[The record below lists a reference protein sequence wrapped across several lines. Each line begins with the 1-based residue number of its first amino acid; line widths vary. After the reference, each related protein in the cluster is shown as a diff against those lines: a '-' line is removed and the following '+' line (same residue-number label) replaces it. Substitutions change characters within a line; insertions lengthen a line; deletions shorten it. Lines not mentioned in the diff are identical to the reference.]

1 MDLIDRKKDVFGVIY
16 SKFGELGPRPEIWVP
31 KSLEYDV
38 ILEILLRSTCFIS
51 IDLSKMQDRLAVF
64 PFPEYN
70 MVGMTYYYAE
80 QENSPQEAIAS
91 VTLLINENSQ
101 EFVNCNEINLKT
113 NLRSL
118 TRQLNDTSASK
129 EEILNQYLF
138 ELEDLITGYKSL
150 EKVREERDQGIQEN
164 KAAIILSYFHAKIG
178 PTAFYM
184 YPDIPFDEKNKLLIS
199 KELEL
204 SVSEGF
210 FTRTYPDFVALHHY
224 FELPSKLARGKSEM
238 CLLTF
243 IFEKLPSQE
252 MISHISFNI
261 QKLLETLKAQ
271 PDIAYGFYKT
281 GYSLKEKKD
290 TIDKMYL
297 TLQEWVKKV
306 YDVCIEKRDLE

>member
-1 MDLIDRKKDVFGVIY
+1 VFGVIY
-16 SKFGELGPRPEIWVP
+16 SKFGDLGPRPEIWAP
-31 KSLEYDV
+31 KSLEYDT

-51 IDLSKMQDRLAVF
+51 IDLSKMHDRLAVF

-70 MVGMTYYYAE
+70 MVGMTYYYVE

-91 VTLLINENSQ
+91 ITLLINEHSQ
-101 EFVNCNEINLKT
+101 EFVNCNSTNIKA
-113 NLRSL
+113 NLRTL
-118 TRQLNDTSASK
+118 TRQLNDLSATK
-129 EEILNQYLF
+129 EQVLNQYLF

-150 EKVREERDQGIQEN
+150 EKIREERDQGTHVN
-164 KAAIILSYFHAKIG
+164 KAAILLSYFHSKIG
-178 PTAFYM
+178 PMPFYM
-184 YPDIPFDEKNKLLIS
+184 YPDIPFDEKNKDLIS

-204 SVSEGF
+204 SINEGF
-210 FTRTYPDFVALHHY
+210 FTRTYPEFVALHHY

-243 IFEKLPSQE
+243 IFENLPSQE

-261 QKLLETLKAQ
+261 QKLFDALKAE
-271 PDIAYGFYKT
+271 PDISYGFYKT

-306 YDVCIEKRDLE
+306 YEVCIEKRDLE